1 MEPADKMT
9 SIPKLVKRI
18 ALSPMPLDEIQ
29 SRQRA
34 ISRQL
39 LETSKY
45 MDAANFTQFHP
56 NDLRQLYCLY
66 DELFFEGEVQSL
78 LGDSPLTF
86 RISSRMT
93 SSGGTT
99 ARRIFRNNPT
109 RPHYEITISS
119 TLLFD
124 TFADVQR
131 EVTVTGLKCR
141 SRLEALQR
149 IFEHELVHLLELLI
163 WKRSA
168 CSQARFQAMAFRAF
182 GHRDH
187 RHALVTPRERARAKF
202 GLRPGMRV
210 SFEMHGKRHVGVIN
224 RITQRATVLVEN
236 PRGRLFSDGRRY
248 STYYIPLEQLV
259 RLP

>member
-1 MEPADKMT
+1 MERADEM
-9 SIPKLVKRI
+9 SLIPRLVKRI
-18 ALSPMPLDEIQ
+18 ATNPMPLAEIQ
-29 SRQRA
+29 ARQLA

-45 MDAANFTQFHP
+45 IDASNFTQFHP
-56 NDLRQLYCLY
+56 NDLRQLYRLY
-66 DELFFEGEVQSL
+66 DEEFFQGEVQSL

-99 ARRIFRNNPT
+99 ARRIFRSNPT

-124 TFADVQR
+124 TFADVKR
-131 EVTVTGLKCR
+131 EITVTGLKCR

-168 CSQARFQAMAFRAF
+168 CSQARFQAMAHRAF
-182 GHRDH
+182 GHLDH
-187 RHALVTPRERARAKF
+187 RHALVTPRERAKEKY
-202 GLRPGMRV
+202 GLRPGMKV
-210 SFEMHGKRHVGVIN
+210 AFEMRGERHVGVIN
-224 RITQRATVLVEN
+224 RITQRATVLVED
-236 PRGRLFSDGRRY
+236 PQGRPFSDGRKH
-248 STYYIPLEQLV
+248 STYYIPVEMLTRV
-259 RLP
+259 R